1 MADNNHLKSKIF
13 YISLHQKY
21 TFGLVVHKTKS
32 NQKWPKVKYSGS
44 KPFLDMADNNHIKL
58 NIFYISLNQKYTFG
72 LVVHKTKSNQEWPKV
87 NYSGLRPFIDMDD
100 NNHKKLN
107 IFYISLHRKYT
118 FGLVLH
124 KTKSNKKWPKLKSAR
139 KRQYVKKKGTL
150 SVSANIPPP
159 SLFFSVKQFY
169 MIIISHIKKWFWT
182 WIFRFWSLLVTFRLV
197 DDKTKSILLVEVY
210 VDSVIY
216 QKTKSSQKWP
226 KVTIIDQ
233 K

>member
-1 MADNNHLKSKIF
+1 MTKSKILGFQIFIDMADNNHLKSKIF

-87 NYSGLRPFIDMDD
+87 NYSGLKPYIDMDD

-107 IFYISLHRKYT
+107 IFNISLHRKYT
-118 FGLVLH
+118 FGLVVH
-124 KTKSNKKWPKLKSAR
+124 KTKSNQKWLKVKSAR
-139 KRQYVKKKGTL
+139 KRQYVKKKETL
-150 SVSANIPPP
+150 SVSANIPLPP
-159 SLFFSVKQFY
+159 SLPFLFCKTILYDYYQQYQEMVLNLN
-169 MIIISHIKKWFWT
+169 I
-182 WIFRFWSLLVTFRLV
+182 SLLVTFG
-197 DDKTKSILLVEVY
+197 Y
-210 VDSVIY
+210 F
-216 QKTKSSQKWP
+216 SSCGRQ
-226 KVTIIDQ
+226 DQ
-233 K
+233 KYTFGGGICR

>member
-1 MADNNHLKSKIF
+1 MNDNNHLKSKIFYISLHQKYPFGLVVHKTKSNQKWPKVKYYGSKVFIDMADKNHMKSNIF

-44 KPFLDMADNNHIKL
+44 KPFLDVADNNHIKL

-87 NYSGLRPFIDMDD
+87 
-100 NNHKKLN
+100 
-107 IFYISLHRKYT
+107 
-118 FGLVLH
+118 
-124 KTKSNKKWPKLKSAR
+124 KSAR

-159 SLFFSVKQFY
+159 SLPFLFCKTILYDYYQPYQEMVLNLN
-169 MIIISHIKKWFWT
+169 I
-182 WIFRFWSLLVTFRLV
+182 SLLVTFG
-197 DDKTKSILLVEVY
+197 Y
-210 VDSVIY
+210 F
-216 QKTKSSQKWP
+216 SSCGRQ
-226 KVTIIDQ
+226 DQ
-233 K
+233 KYTFGGGICR